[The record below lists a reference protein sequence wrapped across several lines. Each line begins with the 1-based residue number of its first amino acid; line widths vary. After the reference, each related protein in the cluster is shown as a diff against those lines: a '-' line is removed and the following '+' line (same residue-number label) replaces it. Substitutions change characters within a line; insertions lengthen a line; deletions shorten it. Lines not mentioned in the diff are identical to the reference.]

1 MAAPQLSKIKI
12 AYVLPTLDK
21 GGAERFLVDLILNLD
36 QEIFAPHLFLFKRGG
51 EWLTEL
57 SVADIPVTIFKK
69 RLKIDPFNFWR
80 LFYALKKFRPAIV
93 HTELGGDFYG
103 RLIAKILKTP
113 VIIAT
118 EQNINPDESLLN
130 NLIKKISNRW
140 SDKIVAISLAV
151 QKDIISRY
159 RTTPDKITVIY
170 NGINSQRF
178 LDGSKN
184 LSSASK
190 QAGNSEIVFGTLGRL
205 SPQKGQSVLIN
216 AWTKVKNSNLR
227 CLIAGEGKLAG
238 PLNKQI
244 KDLGLADKIKLVG
257 PVSNP
262 AAYLNSLA
270 AFVLPS
276 LWEGLGLVILEAGLI
291 GRPIIA
297 SAVDG
302 ITEIIDESTG
312 YLVPAGDAEALALKL
327 DWLAAN
333 LDNPETLAK
342 SAKLRQK
349 IMANFD
355 IPKIAA
361 QYQALYQKLLIAKKI
376 L

>member
-1 MAAPQLSKIKI
+1 MTENPQSKIKI

-21 GGAERFLVDLILNLD
+21 GGAERFLVDLTLNLD
-36 QEIFAPHLFLFKRGG
+36 REVFAPHLFLFKRGG
-51 EWLTEL
+51 EWLSEL
-57 SVADIPVTIFKK
+57 AVANIPVTILKK

-80 LFYALKKFRPAIV
+80 LFYALKKFRPLIV

-113 VIIAT
+113 VVIMT
-118 EQNINPDESLLN
+118 EQNVNPDENFLK
-130 NLIKKISNRW
+130 NLIKTITNRW
-140 SDKIVAISLAV
+140 SDKVIAISAAV
-151 QKDIISRY
+151 RKDIIKRY
-159 RTTPDKITVIY
+159 RTAPNKIAVIY

-178 LDGSKN
+178 LDGSKE

-190 QAGNSEIVFGTLGRL
+190 QTGNSEIVFGTLGRL
-205 SPQKGQSVLIN
+205 SQQKGQAVLIS
-216 AWTKVKNSNLR
+216 AWTKVKNPNLR

-244 KDLGLADKIKLVG
+244 KDLGLANKIKLVG
-257 PVSNP
+257 PVSDP

-270 AFVLPS
+270 AFVFPS
-276 LWEGLGLVILEAGLI
+276 LWEGLGLVLLEAGLV

-327 DWLAAN
+327 DWLATN

-355 IPKIAA
+355 IQKIAA
-361 QYQALYQKLLIAKKI
+361 QYQALYQELLIAKKI